1 MIQDML
7 TNLYTEFVS
16 DSVILKYVSKDR
28 IKYYDYPENTDLDKT
43 RMIIKPMSPPSV
55 GMAGS
60 DTELTTSFMFQIDV
74 QSPDRK
80 KCKEVQAVVKK
91 IMVAFN
97 FGQNSGGL
105 DEYFPATKTYVDARR
120 YEGST
125 KLYDT
130 NY

>member
-7 TNLYTEFVS
+7 TNIYSELIKDDT
-16 DSVILKYVSKDR
+16 IIQYVGKR

-43 RMIIKPMSPPSV
+43 RLIIIPLEPPQS
-55 GMAGS
+55 GTAGS
-60 DTELTTSFMFQIDV
+60 DDTLSTNFSFQIDV
-74 QSPDRK
+74 QSPHRK
-80 KCKEVQAVVKK
+80 ICKEVQAAVKK

-97 FGQNSGGL
+97 FGQNPGGL
-105 DEYFPATKTYVDARR
+105 DEYFPAIKTYVDARR